1 MKKTHELP
9 KGGSIHP
16 VVPVHN
22 LEIGSPGFLYTA
34 VDRRTV
40 AAVLFIDDPENIRV
54 FLYIFLRNLHR
65 PVGGTVVD
73 NQHLDLRQGF
83 GLYKGT

>member
-9 KGGSIHP
+9 KGGTVHP

-22 LEIGSPGFLYTA
+22 LEIGTPGFLYAA
-34 VDRRTV
+34 VYRRTM
-40 AAVLFIDDPENIRV
+40 AAVLFIDAPENIRV
-54 FLYIFLRNLHR
+54 FLYLFLRNLHR